1 MKFESFDIYCEM
13 LYRNNRAHKK
23 NFNQRFLKKK
33 LSNSFLEA
41 SFTTTIDS

>member
-23 NFNQRFLKKK
+23 NFNQRFFEKETLKFI
-33 LSNSFLEA
+33 SRGIFYNNN
-41 SFTTTIDS
+41 